1 MMANQQ
7 LVQLVNK
14 EIANLTVLY
23 TKLHNYHWFVTG
35 THFFALHTKLEELYN
50 EEALNLDE
58 LAERLLALGEK
69 PVATLKEYMELTTIE
84 EATGN
89 ESTEDMVQ
97 SVINDFEKISSEL
110 IEAIELAEKED
121 DQVTGDML
129 IGMKKSLNNH
139 VWMLRAYL
147 TK

>member
-1 MMANQQ
+1 MANQQ

-14 EIANLTVLY
+14 EIANFTVLY

-35 THFFALHTKLEELYN
+35 THFFSLHTKLEELYN
-50 EEALNLDE
+50 EASLNLDE

-97 SVINDFEKISSEL
+97 SVINDFEKISKEL
-110 IEAIELAEKED
+110 IEAIELADKED

-147 TK
+147 K

>member
-14 EIANLTVLY
+14 EISKLTIIY

-50 EEALNLDE
+50 EATLNLDE